1 MSDEEA
7 GVEFQDS
14 AGAEAFAA
22 EAPEAEGGKPGE
34 LEPWVTELIGRVG
47 AGASLNTNDKARLLV
62 ALQLQA
68 QHHAAAL
75 QSQSEVAAA
84 KVARAQSL
92 QSAEILKQLHAVQES
107 SAKEIAAVK
116 AELEAV
122 KRGKEDD
129 LEPEHREFVPR
140 AKTLTG
146 LMYATFLVSLGAACG
161 IGPCG

>member
-1 MSDEEA
+1 MDRVGSMSDEEA

-47 AGASLNTNDKARLLV
+47 AGASLNANDKARLPV

-92 QSAEILKQLHAVQES
+92 RHSRWIWGCQLSGKRMQQFSGGCRRCGLRRSSS
-107 SAKEIAAVK
+107 SALFVG
-116 AELEAV
+116 V
-122 KRGKEDD
+122 
-129 LEPEHREFVPR
+129 PSRER
-140 AKTLTG
+140 
-146 LMYATFLVSLGAACG
+146 
-161 IGPCG
+161 

>member
-1 MSDEEA
+1 MDRVGSMSDEEA

-47 AGASLNTNDKARLLV
+47 AGASLNANDKARLPV

-68 QHHAAAL
+68 QHHVVAL
-75 QSQSEVAAA
+75 QSQSEAVVA

-107 SAKEIAAVK
+107 SAKEIAAVWH
-116 AELEAV
+116 LE
-122 KRGKEDD
+122 
-129 LEPEHREFVPR
+129 
-140 AKTLTG
+140 
-146 LMYATFLVSLGAACG
+146 
-161 IGPCG
+161 